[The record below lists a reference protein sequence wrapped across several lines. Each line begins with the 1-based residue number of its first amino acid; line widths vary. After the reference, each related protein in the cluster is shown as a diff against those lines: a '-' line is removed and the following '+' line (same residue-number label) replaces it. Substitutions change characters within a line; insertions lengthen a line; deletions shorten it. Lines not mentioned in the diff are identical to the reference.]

1 MSDFSVSGKIE
12 TNQDMSTNEFERAFL
27 KELSSTFNKVKSKSS
42 ASGLLISGRVK
53 PSVFNPIASFKGKL
67 EVTTRENQCKYIYD
81 GKIGTN
87 GWFWITFIIFL
98 LIFFPLILIVILMY
112 HKQKNQVIEEMK
124 KLEDR
129 LKFSLE
135 KF

>member
-1 MSDFSVSGKIE
+1 MSDFSISGKIE
-12 TNQDMSTNEFERAFL
+12 ASQDMSANEFERAFL
-27 KELSSTFNKVKSKSS
+27 KELSSTFNKVKSNST

-67 EVTTRENQCKYIYD
+67 DIHIKNNQCRYIYD

-87 GWFWITFIIFL
+87 GWFWITSIIFL
-98 LIFFPLILIVILMY
+98 LLFFPLILVIAFVY
-112 HKQKNQVIEEMK
+112 HKQKKQIIEEMK
-124 KLEDR
+124 KVEDR

>member
-12 TNQDMSTNEFERAFL
+12 TNQGMSTNEFERAFL
-27 KELSSTFNKVKSKSS
+27 KELSATFNKVKSKSS
-42 ASGLLISGRVK
+42 TSGLLISGRVK

-67 EVTTRENQCKYIYD
+67 EVSIRENQCKYIYD

-129 LKFSLE
+129 LRFTIE

>member
-1 MSDFSVSGKIE
+1 MSDFSISGRIE
-12 TNQDMSTNEFERAFL
+12 TSHNLSNNEFERAFL
-27 KELSSTFNKVKSKSS
+27 KELSSTFTKVKSKSS
-42 ASGLLISGRVK
+42 PSGLLISGRVK

-67 EVTTRENQCKYIYD
+67 EVTIRENQCKYIYD

-87 GWFWITFIIFL
+87 AWFWITSIIFF
-98 LIFFPLILIVILMY
+98 LIFFPLILIVFLMY
-112 HKQKNQVIEEMK
+112 QKQKKQIIEEMK
-124 KLEDR
+124 KIEDR